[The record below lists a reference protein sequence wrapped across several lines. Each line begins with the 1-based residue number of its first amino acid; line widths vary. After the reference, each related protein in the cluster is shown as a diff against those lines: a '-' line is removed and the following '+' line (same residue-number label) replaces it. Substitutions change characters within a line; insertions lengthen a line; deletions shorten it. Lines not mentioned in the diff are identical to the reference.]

1 MEGTFDESCD
11 SNKSIWGVIGLYKK
25 SSKNQKQKIT
35 MQIVNEINN
44 LNKNC
49 MCNMIKQFGICFVS
63 EEITFAFL
71 NKCKNVCN
79 FCQIKYIDRLQKDY
93 VKRLQTHNF
102 LKIFKFEDLLKNT
115 CILNMLIKKESLT
128 YQQLYTII
136 NSNNEVI
143 LPEQNVEKIITLFIK
158 SNHDIVQPP
167 YQILS
172 VLLKRDDFVDK
183 YSTLFS
189 KLVVDLAKNDKLEIF
204 DNKNVLLFANND
216 LVLNHVIKHCSQQ
229 QLEKILDRCTAISI
243 SADNFYTMYYKMQND
258 FTKKIIFKM
267 TNVFSYISYCANKM
281 NNQTINVIVE
291 SGNLI
296 KSLPNLND
304 ETVYDDLCGQTKIF
318 MNYIGEVGYDASGLK
333 KDFFTNCSIEFMGLL
348 EECDGYLT
356 IPKNFDLNEM
366 EIKFIS
372 LMLARSIFVENISLQ
387 IKLHPILTYLML
399 TGGYSIK
406 FEHFCDFIS
415 HFEIEFVNN
424 IFKLLDLS
432 EDDYTAFM
440 DLQDNDRIKKLTRP
454 QYVMNQITKKYIHP
468 KLIEIVNGF
477 RVFYKSLYFV
487 DYVNPVIF
495 HKYICGSDSYEIS
508 GNTPH
513 SLKHNLQIIGII
525 AKQYEMFKN
534 VFVSILDD
542 LNSTSITKLKMFLKY
557 WFATFSIISFSDR
570 SPTIYIQL
578 CSSYDN
584 YNKYHCF
591 YSATCFDKL
600 AITIAHKEFGNETIL
615 KSFILES
622 INASI
627 ENQKLWESTGVHM
640 QLA

>member
-1 MEGTFDESCD
+1 MEGTFDESYD
-11 SNKSIWGVIGLYKK
+11 LNKSIWGVISLYKK
-25 SSKNQKQKIT
+25 TSKNQKQKIST
-35 MQIVNEINN
+35 QIINEINN

-49 MCNMIKQFGICFVS
+49 MCNMIKQFGTCFVS

-93 VKRLQTHNF
+93 VGRLQTHNY
-102 LKIFKFEDLLKNT
+102 LKIFRFEDLLKNT
-115 CILNMLIKKESLT
+115 HIIEILIKKDSLS

-136 NSNNEVI
+136 TSNAEVI
-143 LPEQNVEKIITLFIK
+143 LPISTVEKIITMFIK
-158 SNHDIVQPP
+158 SNYDITQPP
-167 YQILS
+167 YHILS
-172 VLLKRDDFVDK
+172 VLLKKDDFVDK

-189 KLVVDLAKNDKLEIF
+189 TLVVDLAKNDKLEIF
-204 DNKNVLLFANND
+204 DNKNVLLFTNND
-216 LVLNHVIKHCSQQ
+216 VVLNHAIKHCSQQ

-243 SADNFYTMYYKMQND
+243 SATNFYSIYYKLHND
-258 FTKKIIFKM
+258 FTKKIILKM

-296 KSLPNLND
+296 KSLPRLND
-304 ETVYDDLCGQTKIF
+304 ETIYDDLCGQTKIF
-318 MNYIGEVGYDASGLK
+318 MNYVGEVGYDASGLR
-333 KDFFTNCSIEFMGLL
+333 KDFFTNCSVEFMGLL

-356 IPKNFDLNEM
+356 IPKTFDLNEM

-387 IKLHPILTYLML
+387 IKLHPLLTYLMI

-406 FEHFCDFIS
+406 FEHFCNFIS
-415 HFEIEFVNN
+415 HFEIEFINN
-424 IFKLLDLS
+424 TFKLLDLS
-432 EDDYTAFM
+432 ENDYIMFM
-440 DLQDNDRIKKLTRP
+440 DLQDNEKIKTLTRQ

-468 KLIEIVNGF
+468 KLIEFVNGF
-477 RVFYKSLYFV
+477 RIFYKSLYFV

-495 HKYICGSDSYEIS
+495 HKYVCGSDSYEIS

-513 SLKHNLQIIGII
+513 SLKQNLHIIGVIS
-525 AKQYEMFKN
+525 KQHEMFRN
-534 VFVSILDD
+534 AFINILDD
-542 LNSTSITKLKMFLKY
+542 LNSTSIIKLQMFLKY
-557 WFATFSIISFSDR
+557 WFATSSIISFSDR
-570 SPTIYIQL
+570 SPTIYVQL
-578 CSSYDN
+578 CSTYNN

-600 AITIAHKEFGNETIL
+600 TITVAHKEFGNENIL
-615 KSFILES
+615 KSFILDS

-627 ENQKLWESTGVHM
+627 DNQKIWESTGVHM